1 MGVTHNR
8 RQLDAIFVV
17 IPCEV
22 WRWTI
27 GHDLKVVPEDP
38 SKQRIAASQQLI
50 AAKIIG
56 PVGTTTAANLFNKI
70 VGRCGQV
77 LSRQWI
83 KTFHVFDCISIQALG
98 GNNVARERLRHSMD
112 L

>member
-27 GHDLKVVPEDP
+27 RHDLKVVPEDP
-38 SKQRIAASQQLI
+38 SKQRIAAGQQLI
-50 AAKIIG
+50 AAKIIS

-70 VGRCGQV
+70 VGINPSKFSKQ
-77 LSRQWI
+77 
-83 KTFHVFDCISIQALG
+83 QAK
-98 GNNVARERLRHSMD
+98 VII
-112 L
+112 